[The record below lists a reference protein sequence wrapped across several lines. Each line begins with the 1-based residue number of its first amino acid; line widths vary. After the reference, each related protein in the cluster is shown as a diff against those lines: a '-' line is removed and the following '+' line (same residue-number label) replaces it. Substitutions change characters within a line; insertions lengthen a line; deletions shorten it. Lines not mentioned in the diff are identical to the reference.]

1 MRGLNLPLGGLL
13 STVLARLRRART
25 VLSSCAA
32 EESTSTNGGRH
43 LGLMALQGCDASPP
57 LSTTIFDGLPFLLT
71 TCVRGHLWLAELQ
84 YVVIGAASA
93 RGFGVRARHGRDT
106 EADRRRK
113 CAPIEAV
120 DGLPALRTCLFRG
133 E

>member
-1 MRGLNLPLGGLL
+1 
-13 STVLARLRRART
+13 
-25 VLSSCAA
+25 
-32 EESTSTNGGRH
+32 
-43 LGLMALQGCDASPP
+43 MALQGCDASPP